1 MKVLQVNC
9 VYKKGSTGS
18 IVFSI
23 HSGLKQNGYGSVVCY
38 GRGSDVSEKDVYKI
52 SSEIEAKIHALYARI
67 SGIQYSSS
75 FFATNRLINIIK
87 KEKPDIVHLHCINGY
102 FVNIYRILDYLKMH
116 NIYTVLTLHAE
127 FMYTGNCGHSYDC
140 EKWLTGCGNCPQLW
154 KATKSIF
161 LDRTSYAWQ
170 KMAEAFNGFNNLS
183 VVSVSSWLSERAKK
197 SPMLKDKENIVIEN
211 GIDTEDVFHSTNVSK
226 LRKKYNIKDEKVIL
240 HVTASFSDKPD
251 NAKGGHFII
260 KLAKRLIN
268 ENIKFFVI
276 GSYNKSIDLP
286 ENIINVGRVDDRSE
300 LADFYSIADLTVIT
314 SKRETFSL
322 PCAESMACGTPVVG
336 FKAGGPETIAL
347 KDFSEFVE
355 YGDLKKLLK
364 AILDWINKKRNMA
377 IELET
382 AAGNRYSNTVMAFK
396 YLGLYNSIKY
406 PHNGGVID

>member
-1 MKVLQVNC
+1 
-9 VYKKGSTGS
+9 
-18 IVFSI
+18 
-23 HSGLKQNGYGSVVCY
+23 
-38 GRGSDVSEKDVYKI
+38 
-52 SSEIEAKIHALYARI
+52 
-67 SGIQYSSS
+67 
-75 FFATNRLINIIK
+75 
-87 KEKPDIVHLHCINGY
+87 
-102 FVNIYRILDYLKMH
+102 MH
-116 NIYTVLTLHAE
+116 NICTVLTLHAE
-127 FMYTGNCGHSYDC
+127 FMFTGNCGHAYDC

-161 LDRTSYAWQ
+161 LDRTSYTWQ

-240 HVTASFSDKPD
+240 HVTANFSDKPD

-286 ENIINVGRVDDRSE
+286 ENIINVGRIEGRSE
-300 LADFYSIADLTVIT
+300 LAGFYSMADLTVIT

-355 YGDLKKLLK
+355 YGDLEKLLK

-377 IELET
+377 VELET
-382 AAGNRYSNTVMAFK
+382 AAGNRYSNTVMVSK
-396 YLGLYNSIKY
+396 YLEFYNSIKY